1 MLLSYRLGVVATC
14 AFGALVACGAS
25 SGGAGEGEPGA
36 EATGSTAAALKIGH
50 ETASPALVGG
60 GGVLGPIGAACSP
73 CPIGEAGT
81 IRLHEISCSQVPV
94 GQLCPEIVKYCDCEL
109 TGPSAPPPLS
119 AWSQMVGSWPVDANI
134 ILLTDGT
141 LLGFSSDGTVY
152 GLAPD
157 GSGAYAASTWAARAP
172 MHDSR
177 LYFGTNVLPDGRVM
191 VVGGE
196 YGTGTNKGEV
206 YDPVANTWTT
216 PFSTG
221 AVDTETALLPD
232 GTVYIAWSSTIYNP
246 ATDSVSAGPLYPGQ
260 FDEASFVLL
269 PDQSFLTVPA
279 FSPIA
284 YRYVPSAAAFVPAGA
299 IPSGGLFDVKQEVG
313 PGILLPNGKVF
324 WIGGNGKTALYTPPS
339 GPSDPGSWVAGPP
352 IPDGYNADDAPAV
365 MLRNGT
371 VLFLADVGGSQYTGP
386 TSMYVYDPVSN
397 LMSPGTPAFDGPVFT
412 ARLLPLPNGQV
423 LLSTG
428 GEGYLYTPPA
438 GGSAWAPAI
447 TGIGQD
453 SGAAA
458 GVYTLSGT
466 NLHGLSEGAAYGD
479 DAEMSSNY
487 PLVRFECAGGAVS
500 YGRTFGWAPAVVG
513 VGPAIQSTQ
522 FSVPSG
528 ASGACSLVVE
538 ANGIPSAGVPVTV
551 ANGGLSF

>member
-1 MLLSYRLGVVATC
+1 MLLSVRLGVVGTC
-14 AFGALVACGAS
+14 ALGALMACGAS
-25 SGGAGEGEPGA
+25 SGTGASEPGA
-36 EATGSTAAALKIGH
+36 EATASNAAALNQGH
-50 ETASPALVGG
+50 ETPNTALLSG
-60 GGVLGPIGAACSP
+60 GGVLGPIGGACGP

-81 IRLHEISCSQVPV
+81 VRLHELTCAQVPP
-94 GQLCPEIVKYCDCEL
+94 GQLCPEIVKYCDCEVA
-109 TGPSAPPPLS
+109 GPSAPPPLS
-119 AWSQMVGSWPVDANI
+119 AWEQMPGSWPVDANV

-141 LLGFSSDGTVY
+141 LLGFGSNGSVY
-152 GLAPD
+152 GIAPNA
-157 GSGAYAASTWAARAP
+157 SGAYDTSSWTARAS

-206 YDPVANTWTT
+206 YDPVANTWTNQ
-216 PFSTG
+216 FSTG

-246 ATDSVSAGPLYPGQ
+246 ATNAVSAGPQYPGE

-279 FSPIA
+279 LSAQA
-284 YRYVPSAAAFVPAGA
+284 YRYIPSTSTFVPAGTL
-299 IPSGGLFDVKQEVG
+299 PTGGLFDQKQEIG
-313 PGILLPNGKVF
+313 PGLLLANGKVF
-324 WIGGNGKTALYTPPS
+324 WIGGNGKTAIYTPPS

-365 MLRNGT
+365 NLRDGT
-371 VLFLADVGGSQYTGP
+371 VLFLADVGGAGYTGP
-386 TSMYVYDPVSN
+386 TKMYVYDPVSN
-397 LMSPGTPAFDGPVFT
+397 LMSPGTPVFDGAVYT

-428 GEGYLYTPPA
+428 DQGYLYTPPA

-447 TGIGQD
+447 TGVTASD
-453 SGAAA
+453 TTPGA
-458 GVYTLSGT
+458 YTLTGT
-466 NLHGLSEGAAYGD
+466 NLHGFSEGAAYGD
-479 DAEMSSNY
+479 DAEMSSNF
-487 PLVRFECAGGAVS
+487 PIVRFECAAGASVS

-513 VGPAIQSTQ
+513 LGSSSQTTQ

-551 ANGGLSF
+551 TGGVLSF